1 MFGSQHLKVEYGLL
15 IRLKLIL
22 LITELK
28 NLTYIKRKDSR
39 EACTAYARGTSAR
52 ILLHNHPQCKHL
64 KKSEK

>member
-28 NLTYIKRKDSR
+28 NLTYIKRKDSQGLTMLMR
-39 EACTAYARGTSAR
+39 EEQVLEFYCIT
-52 ILLHNHPQCKHL
+52 IHNVNI
-64 KKSEK
+64 